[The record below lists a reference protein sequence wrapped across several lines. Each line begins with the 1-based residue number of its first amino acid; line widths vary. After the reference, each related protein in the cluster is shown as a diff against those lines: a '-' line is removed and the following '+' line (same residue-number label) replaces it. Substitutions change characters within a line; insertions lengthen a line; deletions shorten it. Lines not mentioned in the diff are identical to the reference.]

1 MEYQLVSFKLEDE
14 EYAVDILSVHEII
27 RIAEITKL
35 PNAPGYVEGVINLR
49 GKVIPVIDLRKKFG
63 LQDIDTDES
72 LKRIIITDA
81 NGIMIGMIVDS
92 VSEVLRISADTVEP
106 PPPITKGMNSEYI
119 KGVGK
124 LNDRLIIL
132 LDWNKLIK
140 EEELSVSV
148 CA

>member
-35 PNAPGYVEGVINLR
+35 PNSPAYVEGVINLR
-49 GKVIPVIDLRKKFG
+49 GKVIPVMDLRKKFG
-63 LQDIDTDES
+63 LQYIDTDEN

-92 VSEVLRISADTVEP
+92 VSEVLRINADTVEP
-106 PPPITKGMNSEYI
+106 PPPIAKGMNSEYI

-124 LNDRLIIL
+124 LNDRLLIL
-132 LDWNKLIK
+132 LDWNKIIK
-140 EEELSVSV
+140 DEELAV
-148 CA
+148 CV